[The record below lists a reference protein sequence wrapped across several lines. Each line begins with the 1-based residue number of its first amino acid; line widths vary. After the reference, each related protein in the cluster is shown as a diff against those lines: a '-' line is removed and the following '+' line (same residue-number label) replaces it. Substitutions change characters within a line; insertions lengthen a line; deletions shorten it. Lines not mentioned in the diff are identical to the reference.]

1 MTQSG
6 KTTGNPKLRDEE
18 QVKKSYALY
27 FRKFFEAYEEKGVNF
42 WGVTAQN
49 EPRGN
54 TGTWQDLVFS
64 AQEQADFVKSYMG
77 PQLRDYDAELKI
89 MTFDDQRASLPAW
102 ADTVMGDESSAQY
115 FDGIAVHWY
124 TSVEDRIVD
133 VTRPFHKMQET
144 HDKYP
149 QKFILATEACTGY
162 LPWDN
167 KPNIG
172 DMRRGEVYGY
182 DILNDLRSWA
192 IGWTDWNLLLDK

>member
-64 AQEQADFVKSYMG
+64 AQE
-77 PQLRDYDAELKI
+77 
-89 MTFDDQRASLPAW
+89 
-102 ADTVMGDESSAQY
+102 
-115 FDGIAVHWY
+115 
-124 TSVEDRIVD
+124 
-133 VTRPFHKMQET
+133 
-144 HDKYP
+144 
-149 QKFILATEACTGY
+149 
-162 LPWDN
+162 
-167 KPNIG
+167 
-172 DMRRGEVYGY
+172 
-182 DILNDLRSWA
+182 
-192 IGWTDWNLLLDK
+192 